1 VALYM
6 VTGGAGFIGSALVHE
21 LVRRGEQV
29 RVVDNFA
36 TGFARNL
43 TEVADQIDLRRL
55 DISSFDAVREAVDGV
70 DYILHEAALNSVPRS
85 IDNPIAS
92 NEANVTG
99 TLNLLVAAR
108 DAGVK
113 RVIYA
118 SSSSAYGDTPTLPK
132 VETMP
137 SNPISPYSISKYVG
151 EMYAG
156 VFHRVYGLE
165 TVALRYFNVFGPRQ
179 NPHSPYSAVLS
190 LFITAF
196 LNGQRPTIY
205 GDGEQSRD
213 FTYVDNVVEANLLA
227 CHAPAAAG
235 RWMNVACH
243 ARYSLNSII
252 AALNKMTG
260 QNIEPLYQPA
270 RAGDVKHSL
279 ADITLAGELLGYKPV
294 VSFNEGLARTYQWYA
309 DNADKLVG

>member
-1 VALYM
+1 MYL
-6 VTGGAGFIGSALVHE
+6 VTGGAGFIGSALVLE

-36 TGFARNL
+36 TGFERNL
-43 TEVADQIDLRRL
+43 ETVADKVDLRRL
-55 DISSFDAVREAVDGV
+55 DICDFDAVREAVEGV
-70 DYILHEAALNSVPRS
+70 DYILHQAALNSVPRS
-85 IDNPIAS
+85 INNPIAS

-113 RVIYA
+113 RVVYA

-165 TVALRYFNVFGPRQ
+165 TVSLRYFNVFGPRQ
-179 NPHSPYSAVLS
+179 NPNSPYSAVLS
-190 LFITAF
+190 RFITCF
-196 LNGQRPTIY
+196 LKGQAPIIY

-213 FTYVDNVVEANLLA
+213 FTFVDNVVEANILA
-227 CHAPAAAG
+227 SQAPVAAAG
-235 RWMNVACH
+235 RFMNIACH
-243 ARYSLNSII
+243 ARFSLNSIV
-252 AALNKMTG
+252 AALNQLTG
-260 QNIEPLYQPA
+260 QKLTPIYESA

-279 ADITLAGELLGYKPV
+279 ADITRAQELLGYRPL
-294 VSFNEGLARTYQWYA
+294 VSFHEGLKRTYQWYSQA
-309 DNADKLVG
+309 GL

>member
-1 VALYM
+1 LYL
-6 VTGGAGFIGSALVHE
+6 VTGGAGFIGSALVLE
-21 LVRRGEQV
+21 LVRRCEQV

-36 TGFARNL
+36 TGFDRNL
-43 TEVADQIDLRRL
+43 EAVADKIDVRRL
-55 DISSFDAVREAVDGV
+55 DIADFDAIRKAVEGV
-70 DYILHEAALNSVPRS
+70 DYILHQAALNSVPRS
-85 IDNPIAS
+85 INNPIAS

-113 RVIYA
+113 RVVYA

-132 VETMP
+132 IETMP

-165 TVALRYFNVFGPRQ
+165 TVSLRYFNVFGPRQ
-179 NPHSPYSAVLS
+179 NPNSPYSAVLS
-190 LFITAF
+190 RFITCF
-196 LNGQRPTIY
+196 LKGEPPTIY

-213 FTYVDNVVEANLLA
+213 FTFVDNVVEANILA

-235 RWMNVACH
+235 RVMNIACNERH
-243 ARYSLNSII
+243 SLNSII
-252 AALNKMTG
+252 AALNEMTG
-260 QNIEPLYQPA
+260 QKLTPIHEPA
-270 RAGDVKHSL
+270 RTGDVQHSL
-279 ADITLAGELLGYKPV
+279 ADITRARELLGYQPLV
-294 VSFNEGLARTYQWYA
+294 PFREGLARTYEWYSQA
-309 DNADKLVG
+309 GL